1 MTFLSIF
8 LPVVFLLHWIL
19 PGIKLKNALLIAASL
34 VFYAYGEPVYVCLMA
49 ASALMNYCLGLVVS
63 RPSWKR
69 PGVIAAV
76 VLNIGLLAVFKY
88 AGFLASVVNA
98 SGLVKI
104 PVPQIALP
112 IGISFFTFQALSY
125 VIDVYRGA
133 VSAQKNFARVLL
145 YISFFPQLIA
155 GPIVKYHDIEREI
168 ETRSVTVENAAHGM
182 RRFIAGLSKK
192 VLISNVMALA
202 ADTLFAADA
211 GCINVMTAW
220 IAAVSYLLQ
229 IYFDFSGYSDMAL
242 GMGEMF
248 GFHFRENFQYP
259 YISGS
264 IREFWRR
271 WHMSLSG
278 WFREYLYFPLG
289 GNRRGRARTVLNKFI
304 VFFCTGLWHGANVTF
319 VVWGLYHGF
328 FLMLEEYWPGNSR
341 KTGAGAGNVRK
352 AGAGAGSG
360 RETGAGAENSRKAG
374 VGAGN
379 SRKADAAVWKGR
391 AGGQSA
397 VLRFAGHVYALL
409 VVTVGFVIFRADTM
423 TQALFF
429 IREMFTGFHFEAAA
443 VSLALQQLTPLY
455 LTVFVVAV
463 VASAP
468 VKQRLEGR
476 KGYETLAWIG
486 SLAAL
491 VLCILSLSGSTYN
504 PFIYFRF

>member
-1 MTFLSIF
+1 MVFSSITFLSIF
-8 LPVVFLLHWIL
+8 LPAVFLLHKIL
-19 PGIKLKNALLIAASL
+19 PGIKLKNALLIVASL
-34 VFYAYGEPVYVCLMA
+34 VFYAYGEPVYVCLMI
-49 ASALMNYCLGLVVS
+49 ASSLMNYCMGLVVS
-63 RPSWKR
+63 RPASKKA
-69 PGVIAAV
+69 GVVIAV
-76 VLNIGLLAVFKY
+76 VLNLGMLAVFKY
-88 AGFLASVVNA
+88 AGFLAELVNA
-98 SGLVKI
+98 TGFVKL

-125 VIDVYRGA
+125 VIDVYRGS
-133 VSAQKNFARVLL
+133 VNAQRNYAKVLL

-155 GPIVKYHDIEREI
+155 GPIVKYHDIEKEI
-168 ETRSVTVENAAHGM
+168 EDRHATAEDAARGM

-192 VLISNVMALA
+192 VLISNVMALT

-211 GCINVMTAW
+211 GSINILTAW
-220 IAAVSYLLQ
+220 IAAVSYLFQ

-259 YISGS
+259 YVSGS

-289 GNRRGRARTVLNKFI
+289 GNRKGRARTVLNKFI

-328 FLMLEEYWPGNSR
+328 FLMLEEYWPGGKSEK
-341 KTGAGAGNVRK
+341 KTDGEVRAAALDGGK
-352 AGAGAGSG
+352 RTG
-360 RETGAGAENSRKAG
+360 RQVA
-374 VGAGN
+374 
-379 SRKADAAVWKGR
+379 
-391 AGGQSA
+391 
-397 VLRFAGHVYALL
+397 LCFLGHVYALL

-423 TQALFF
+423 GQGLLF
-429 IREMFTGFHFEAAA
+429 IREMFTGFHFESAAM
-443 VSLALQQLTPLY
+443 SLAVQQLTPLY
-455 LTVFVVAV
+455 LFVLVISA

-468 VKQRLEGR
+468 VKRYFEKY
-476 KGYETLAWIG
+476 KGYEPLTWFA
-486 SLAAL
+486 SLAGL

>member
-1 MTFLSIF
+1 MVFSSITFLSIF
-8 LPVVFLLHWIL
+8 LPAVFLLHRIL

-34 VFYAYGEPVYVCLMA
+34 VFYAYGEPVYVCLMV
-49 ASALMNYCLGLVVS
+49 ASSLMNYCMGLVVS
-63 RPSWKR
+63 RPAWKKA
-69 PGVIAAV
+69 GVIAAV
-76 VLNIGLLAVFKY
+76 VLNVGLLAVFKY
-88 AGFLASVVNA
+88 AGFLAELVNA
-98 SGLVKI
+98 TGFVRL

-125 VIDVYRGA
+125 VVDVYRGS
-133 VSAQKNFARVLL
+133 VQAQKNYAKVLL

-155 GPIVKYHDIEREI
+155 GPIVKYHDIEKEI
-168 ETRSVTVENAAHGM
+168 EDRHATAEDAARGM

-192 VLISNVMALA
+192 VLISNVMALT
-202 ADTLFAADA
+202 ADTLFAAEA
-211 GCINVMTAW
+211 GSINILTAW
-220 IAAVSYLLQ
+220 IAAVSYLFQ

-259 YISGS
+259 YVSCS

-289 GNRRGRARTVLNKFI
+289 GNRKGRARTVLNKFI

-328 FLMLEEYWPGNSR
+328 FLMLEEYWPGR
-341 KTGAGAGNVRK
+341 KLKKEASGGAAAVSSERGKNV
-352 AGAGAGSG
+352 GSG
-360 RETGAGAENSRKAG
+360 MA
-374 VGAGN
+374 
-379 SRKADAAVWKGR
+379 
-391 AGGQSA
+391 Q
-397 VLRFAGHVYALL
+397 RFLGHIYALL

-423 TQALFF
+423 GQGRLF
-429 IREMFTGFHFEAAA
+429 IREMFTGFHFEPAAM
-443 VSLALQQLTPLY
+443 SLAVRQLTPLY
-455 LTVFVVAV
+455 LFVLAV
-463 VASAP
+463 SAVASAP
-468 VKQRLEGR
+468 VKRCLEKCR
-476 KGYETLAWIG
+476 GYEALTWIA
-486 SLAAL
+486 SLAGL

>member
-1 MTFLSIF
+1 MVFSSITFLSIF
-8 LPVVFLLHWIL
+8 LPAVFLLHRIL

-34 VFYAYGEPVYVCLMA
+34 VFYAYGEPVYVCLMV
-49 ASALMNYCLGLVVS
+49 ASSLMNYCMGLVVS
-63 RPSWKR
+63 RPAWKKA
-69 PGVIAAV
+69 GVAAAAV
-76 VLNIGLLAVFKY
+76 LNLGLLAVFKY
-88 AGFLASVVNA
+88 AGFLAELVNA
-98 SGLVKI
+98 TGLVKL

-125 VIDVYRGA
+125 VIDVYRGS
-133 VSAQKNFARVLL
+133 VQAQRNYAKVLL

-155 GPIVKYHDIEREI
+155 GPIVKYHDIEKEI
-168 ETRSVTVENAAHGM
+168 EDRHATAEDAARGM

-192 VLISNVMALA
+192 VLLSNVMALT
-202 ADTLFAADA
+202 ADTLFAAEA
-211 GCINVMTAW
+211 GSINILTAW
-220 IAAVSYLLQ
+220 IAAVSYLFQ

-259 YISGS
+259 YASGS

-289 GNRRGRARTVLNKFI
+289 GNRKGRARTVLNKFI

-328 FLMLEEYWPGNSR
+328 FLMLEEYWPGR
-341 KTGAGAGNVRK
+341 K
-352 AGAGAGSG
+352 
-360 RETGAGAENSRKAG
+360 
-374 VGAGN
+374 
-379 SRKADAAVWKGR
+379 
-391 AGGQSA
+391 SA
-397 VLRFAGHVYALL
+397 VDGNRAAAPVSDGTKEAGETPEGRGPAERREDRRPGAALRFAGHVYALL

-423 TQALFF
+423 GQGLLF
-429 IREMFTGFHFEAAA
+429 IREMFTGFHFEPAAM
-443 VSLALQQLTPLY
+443 SLAVRQLTPLY
-455 LTVFVVAV
+455 LFVLAV
-463 VASAP
+463 SAVASAP
-468 VKQRLEGR
+468 VKRYLEKC
-476 KGYETLAWIG
+476 KGYESLTWIA
-486 SLAAL
+486 SLAGL